1 MCKSEMSSVSKLS
14 GKSVAVLFAVAILL
28 VTISAICYAME
39 SAPDRVESDPAEP
52 SPNPTEAIS
61 YEEPFN
67 CLNTRQLAWYG
78 MP

>member
-1 MCKSEMSSVSKLS
+1 MSSVSKLS
-14 GKSVAVLFAVAILL
+14 GKAVAVMFAVAILL
-28 VTISAICYAME
+28 VTIPAICYAME
-39 SAPDRVESDPAEP
+39 LAPDQVDTDSAESSPAP
-52 SPNPTEAIS
+52 IEAIS

>member
-1 MCKSEMSSVSKLS
+1 MSSVSKLN
-14 GKSVAVLFAVAILL
+14 GKAVAVMFAVAILL
-28 VTISAICYAME
+28 VTIPAICYAME
-39 SAPDRVESDPAEP
+39 LAPDQVDSDSAEP
-52 SPNPTEAIS
+52 SSALIDAVS

>member
-1 MCKSEMSSVSKLS
+1 MSSVSKLN
-14 GKSVAVLFAVAILL
+14 GKVVTVLFAVAIIL
-28 VTISAICYAME
+28 VTIPAICYAME
-39 SAPDRVESDPAEP
+39 LAPDQVESDPAKPRPAPIELIP
-52 SPNPTEAIS
+52 

>member
-1 MCKSEMSSVSKLS
+1 MSSVSKLS
-14 GKSVAVLFAVAILL
+14 GKAVAVMFAVAILL
-28 VTISAICYAME
+28 VTIPAICYAME
-39 SAPDRVESDPAEP
+39 LAPDQVDSDPAEP
-52 SPNPTEAIS
+52 SSAPIDAVS

>member
-1 MCKSEMSSVSKLS
+1 MSSVSKLNR
-14 GKSVAVLFAVAILL
+14 KAIAVIFAVAILL
-28 VTISAICYAME
+28 VTIPAICYAME
-39 SAPDRVESDPAEP
+39 LTPDQVESDPAK
-52 SPNPTEAIS
+52 PNRALIDAVS

>member
-1 MCKSEMSSVSKLS
+1 MSSVSKLNR
-14 GKSVAVLFAVAILL
+14 KAVAVIFAVAILL
-28 VTISAICYAME
+28 VTIPAICYAME
-39 SAPDRVESDPAEP
+39 LTLDQVDTDPAK
-52 SPNPTEAIS
+52 PNRALIDAVS

>member
-1 MCKSEMSSVSKLS
+1 MSSVSKLNR
-14 GKSVAVLFAVAILL
+14 KAVAVIFAVAILL
-28 VTISAICYAME
+28 VTIPAICYAME
-39 SAPDRVESDPAEP
+39 STPYRVESDPAKP
-52 SPNPTEAIS
+52 SPAPIDAVS

>member
-1 MCKSEMSSVSKLS
+1 MSSVSKLN
-14 GKSVAVLFAVAILL
+14 GKAIAVIFAVAILL
-28 VTISAICYAME
+28 VTIPAICYAME
-39 SAPDRVESDPAEP
+39 LTLDQVDTDPAK
-52 SPNPTEAIS
+52 PNRALIDAVS

>member
-1 MCKSEMSSVSKLS
+1 MSKLN
-14 GKSVAVLFAVAILL
+14 GKAVAVIFAVAILL
-28 VTISAICYAME
+28 VTIPAICYAME
-39 SAPDRVESDPAEP
+39 LTPDQVESDPARL
-52 SPNPTEAIS
+52 SPALIDAVS

>member
-1 MCKSEMSSVSKLS
+1 MFKSEMSSVSKLS
-14 GKSVAVLFAVAILL
+14 GKAVAVLFAVAILL
-28 VTISAICYAME
+28 VTIPAICYAME
-39 SAPDRVESDPAEP
+39 LAPDQVESDPAKP
-52 SPNPTEAIS
+52 SLAPTEVIS

>member
-1 MCKSEMSSVSKLS
+1 MSKLN
-14 GKSVAVLFAVAILL
+14 GKAVAVMFAVAILL
-28 VTISAICYAME
+28 VTIPAICYAME
-39 SAPDRVESDPAEP
+39 LAPDQADSDPAELSSAP
-52 SPNPTEAIS
+52 IDAVS

>member
-1 MCKSEMSSVSKLS
+1 MSKLS
-14 GKSVAVLFAVAILL
+14 GKVVKVLFVVAILL
-28 VTISAICYAME
+28 VTIPAICYAME
-39 SAPDRVESDPAEP
+39 LTPDQVDTDSAEP
-52 SPNPTEAIS
+52 SPTPIELIP